1 MTTNPSPANPSSS
14 PPPATNPPAANPPAT
29 NPVATKPAAAPLPA
43 AKPPATKPTATP
55 APTAPRRPATQLPA
69 TTFVQGILLSVLIIV
84 LYTELVVPGISM
96 TTPSHYD
103 VYRYSDMLDAVPFS
117 QLYRGPRP
125 MSWLAIKLGGALPWS
140 AMMWTFSLVGIAAT
154 LAPIVVYSVLLK
166 RTIPIAGM
174 ILWSLLLVSCPA
186 IYLGLVH
193 GLGFHLALLFASIS
207 VYWYAIYF
215 QQKSS
220 YHLIIACLFSLAGFL
235 SKETFGPMQMAVVAY
250 VGYLYRA
257 RPREIGA
264 ALVTVVLALVASW
277 LHFRFV
283 ASGAASSVIDF
294 NPFSVVR
301 AVAGFAAMA
310 LTPPIL
316 LGIAGLG
323 AYLATRREWS
333 GLTVCAAGAVISLL
347 SLLPSAMFAKQGGGN
362 NEMALVPLM
371 AGLVVA
377 QMDYW
382 GLFAQLKAAM
392 PLALCGLAAS
402 GIVWGEYALT
412 KHYSSQMGSARFDQ
426 NVIRSLH
433 VLGEE
438 VRSADKVAVLGL
450 QKIGVVQP
458 WTPFTHGAYLRET
471 LAFPATTF
479 AIVSPAYAKAPGA
492 AHAADRTRAFV
503 PDLETARKG
512 GVDLVMAFGADG
524 AVRRVIT
531 DRGQINRLMA
541 AKDLDPTRLYDP
553 QYWTNKVEPLLV
565 EPDPKPQAEI
575 NALPVDPRIQNIATF
590 FRGLPPA
597 TRVIGVDDAEGDG
610 PSPLRRWLPVHY
622 ESVTEYGR
630 KNPDVIASA
639 ESLQKHLSKA
649 DDVAYVIAPK
659 TTETPLGRLVRSALD
674 KSVAM
679 GFAKVSHQDQHFQAW
694 ALLKTH
700 METISLTGGGTA
712 SIVYDPK
719 QLCKKPLLGVV
730 TVIWDNTKA
739 EAPGGVAIEVRAS
752 ENQKARLFYNGGVSG
767 TATTGPWMPI
777 NGEFIFRK
785 GPDGEIIGRMILK
798 QDCPDAK

>member
-1 MTTNPSPANPSSS
+1 MPTPPSPT
-14 PPPATNPPAANPPAT
+14 PPVATT
-29 NPVATKPAAAPLPA
+29 PVATKPVATPLPSAPPTAAKITATKLSASPPTAAPHPA
-43 AKPPATKPTATP
+43 S
-55 APTAPRRPATQLPA
+55 QLPT
-69 TTFVQGILLSVLIIV
+69 TTFTQGILLSALIIV

-125 MSWLAIKLGGALPWS
+125 MSWLAIKLGGALPWP
-140 AMMWTFSLVGIAAT
+140 AMMWTFSLVGIAAS
-154 LAPIVVYSVLLK
+154 LAPLVVYSLLLK
-166 RTIPIAGM
+166 RTIPTVGM

-186 IYLGLVH
+186 TYLGLVH
-193 GLGFHLALLFASIS
+193 GLGSHLALLFASIG

-215 QQKSS
+215 QEKTS
-220 YHLIIACLFSLAGFL
+220 YHLTIACLFSLAGFL
-235 SKETFGPMQMAVVAY
+235 SKETFGPTQIAAVAY

-257 RPREIGA
+257 KPRAIGA
-264 ALVTVVLALVASW
+264 ALITVVLALVASW
-277 LHFRFV
+277 LHFRLVGSPV
-283 ASGAASSVIDF
+283 ASGVANSMIDF
-294 NPFSVVR
+294 NPFHVVR
-301 AVAGFAAMA
+301 AAAGFAAMA
-310 LTPPIL
+310 LTPQIL

-323 AYLATRREWS
+323 VYLATRREWS
-333 GLTVCAAGAVISLL
+333 GVTVCVAWVAISLL
-347 SLLPSAMFAKQGGGN
+347 SLLPIAMLAKHGGSN
-362 NEMALVPLM
+362 NEMLLVPLM
-371 AGLVVA
+371 AGLIVA

-382 GLFAQLKAAM
+382 GLFAQLKGAM

-402 GIVWGEYALT
+402 GVVWGEYALT

-426 NVIRSLH
+426 NAIRSLH
-433 VLGEE
+433 LLGEE

-450 QKIGVVQP
+450 QKNGVVQP
-458 WTPFTHGAYLRET
+458 WTPFTHGPYLRET

-492 AHAADRTRAFV
+492 AHAADRTRVFV
-503 PDLETARKG
+503 PNLETARKG

-553 QYWTNKVEPLLV
+553 QYWTSKVEPLLV

-575 NALPVDPRIQNIATF
+575 NAQPVDPRIQNIATF

-622 ESVTEYGR
+622 DSVTEYGR

-659 TTETPLGRLVRSALD
+659 TTETPLVRMVRSALD

-679 GFAKVSHQDQHFQAW
+679 GFAQVSYQDEHFQSW
-694 ALLKTH
+694 ALLKRH

-719 QLCKKPLLGVV
+719 QLCTKPLQGVV
-730 TVIWDNTKA
+730 TVIWDNTKS

-752 ENQKARLFYNGGVSG
+752 ENQKARLFYNGKVSG

-798 QDCPDAK
+798 QDCPDAN